1 MNLLPRFAHR
11 PHTERGGVAEFTR
24 GADELVATLDANW
37 LMEGTTPRVKRR
49 NEISRALSAAL
60 LAFLAPLAVGG
71 AVSAFTAMAA
81 VIRIGSAAWLTLGLA
96 GAATVLLLNEGS
108 SPRGRFTG
116 FFGSIARVYLA
127 YALACWLA
135 LAVASAHGVQAFPRS
150 LVLTWLLTA
159 PVFVA
164 SRRLLESVVRFER
177 ERVAVIGS
185 GVVATQVARL
195 ARRHPEAHVHIVGRF
210 DDNSETSNDEEPLW
224 LGTLEDI
231 PAVVGHLGI
240 DRVVVAYSSTSDRDL
255 ADHLRPLAHSR
266 VQIDVVPRFFE
277 LVGPSVRARS
287 LGSIGLMSMPSNA
300 GSIAGPAVKRGIDLV
315 LATLG
320 LAAISLPMIVVATFI
335 KLSDRGPVF
344 YRQQR
349 VGRGG
354 EIFGMIKFRTMVVN
368 ADQVMER
375 RLQELQEQGHSRADA
390 IDMLKDADD
399 PRITGIGRFLRG
411 SSIDELP
418 QLLNVLKGDMSIV
431 GPRPLPLYEAPAVH
445 GWQHQRHAVRPG
457 ITGLWQVLG
466 RSDTPWDER
475 MALDCLY
482 VQRSGPIEDLR
493 IILRT
498 IRTVVAADGA
508 R

>member
-11 PHTERGGVAEFTR
+11 PHIQRGGVADHASAVE
-24 GADELVATLDANW
+24 ELVATLDANW
-37 LMEGTTPRVKRR
+37 LMQGAHPRVKRR
-49 NEISRALSAAL
+49 NEITRVLGAAM
-60 LAFLAPLAVGG
+60 LAFAAPLLVGG
-71 AVSAFTAMAA
+71 AVAAFTNMAA
-81 VIRIGSAAWLTLGLA
+81 VINTGSAAWFTLGLA

-135 LAVASAHGVQAFPRS
+135 LAVASADGVQAFPRS

-164 SRRLLESVVRFER
+164 SRRLLESVVRFEA

-195 ARRHPEAHVHIVGRF
+195 ARRHPEAHVHVVGRF
-210 DDNSETSNDEEPLW
+210 DDNSLASDDEEPRW
-224 LGTLEDI
+224 LGSLEDI
-231 PAVVGHLGI
+231 PAAVRQLGI
-240 DRVVVAYSSTSDRDL
+240 DRVVVAYSSTSDEELTR
-255 ADHLRPLAHSR
+255 HLRPLAYSR
-266 VQIDVVPRFFE
+266 VHIDVVPRFFE
-277 LVGPSVRARS
+277 LVGPSVQSRP
-287 LGSIGLMSMPSNA
+287 LGSLGLMSMPSNA
-300 GSIAGPAVKRGIDLV
+300 RSIAGPAVKRAVDV
-315 LATLG
+315 LIAGVG
-320 LAAISLPMIVVATFI
+320 LAVMALPMLVVAAFI
-335 KLSDRGPVF
+335 KGGDRGPVF

-375 RLQELQEQGHSRADA
+375 RLLELQEQGHSRAEA
-390 IDMLKDADD
+390 IDMLKDAAD
-399 PRITGIGRFLRG
+399 PRITRIGRFLRE

-431 GPRPLPLYEAPAVH
+431 GPRPLPLYEAPEVH

-466 RSDTPWDER
+466 RSDTPWEER

-482 VQRSGPIEDLR
+482 VQRSSPVEDLR
-493 IILRT
+493 IMLRT